1 MRKALEVFSVSQSTN
16 TIQRFAPSL
25 PAALGLGVDAVGNPR
40 MTRKC
45 FLPSRGSRA
54 SDRGATWAQVC
65 ARPLTDVTFDS
76 AESPPV
82 APTDAQ
88 APAPSRQ
95 QLRAT
100 PFPIISQVRTDQV
113 SGAHSCPRSRRLG
126 GGSCSCSCSKGQGT
140 QAQSRDVTCLRAH
153 TQLRAVLPRRGTEA
167 QALSTN
173 TPPLGDADKVTLS
186 SSSSALVSSRG

>member
-1 MRKALEVFSVSQSTN
+1 MFSVSQSTN

-45 FLPSRGSRA
+45 FLTS

-65 ARPLTDVTFDS
+65 AQPLTDVTFDS

-88 APAPSRQ
+88 ALAPSRQ

-113 SGAHSCPRSRRLG
+113 PGAHSCPRSRRLG

-173 TPPLGDADKVTLS
+173 APPLGDANKVTPL